1 MPLPKKNEKQ
11 NAYVAR
17 YMSST
22 EAQKSFP
29 DEKQRLAVAY
39 SEYRHKGMSNAVK
52 KHIKGK

>member
-1 MPLPKKNEKQ
+1 MPSPKKNEKQ

-29 DEKQRLAVAY
+29 DEKQRLAVAF
-39 SEYRHKGMSNAVK
+39 SEYRRNGMSGVVK